1 MAGKT
6 FSATSS
12 IGQWLQNTMSDIGT
26 KIDGFFASEYQTGVG
41 MFQNLVDG
49 TGKILGAYLT
59 VWIMIE
65 GYKILWG
72 GSKQSMTNFMW
83 DSALKIIFIAIAFN
97 SGAWISLVYNA
108 FDGMKEYG
116 KEIFAEDGNVYEKLG
131 MWAGM
136 LGDYYTEVWEKADFL
151 ELAVFIFVIILA
163 FIGFFIGA
171 FPVMRHLIINTLSF
185 LLLMIVAPLA
195 FYFLIFK
202 VTKNAFSQWLQM
214 VLANIMT
221 IIMLNFFVAMIFKY
235 IFEKLF
241 SNTAYYDNAFTIM
254 LLSIFYGILLNIFC
268 SMAVQ
273 FAQQLT
279 NVSLEGI
286 AGSSMGR
293 AMGIAGSAAGMAI
306 VTPFAT
312 AKLGA
317 AGANLIG
324 KGASAVGKGVSAA
337 ANSGVGKFA
346 GGLTKNLA
354 KDGMSMAANSTPG
367 KAVTGAASSVA
378 NSIMN
383 SGPVK
388 TASSAMSKAKDIA
401 GKINDYAKK

>member
-1 MAGKT
+1 MANT
-6 FSATSS
+6 FNASS
-12 IGQWLQNTMSDIGT
+12 KVGEGLQNLLSDIGT
-26 KIDGFFASEYQTGVG
+26 KMDGFFASEYQTGVG
-41 MFQNLVDG
+41 MFQSLVDG
-49 TGKILGAYLT
+49 TGKILGLYLT

-116 KEIFAEDGNVYEKLG
+116 KEIFSEDGNVYEKLG

-136 LGDYYTEVWEKADFL
+136 LGDYYDKIWDESSAI
-151 ELAVFIFVIILA
+151 ELTVMVFVIILA

-171 FPVMRHLIINTLSF
+171 LPVMRHMIINTLSF

-214 VLANIMT
+214 VLANIIT
-221 IIMLNFFVAMIFKY
+221 IVMLNFFVAMIFKY
-235 IFEKLF
+235 IFDNLF
-241 SNTAYYDNAFTIM
+241 KDTNYYENAFQIM
-254 LLSIFYGILLNIFC
+254 ILSIFYGILLNVFC
-268 SMAVQ
+268 NMAVQ

>member
-1 MAGKT
+1 MNNKT
-6 FSATSS
+6 FSATSN
-12 IGQWLQNTMSDIGT
+12 IGQWLQDLMSNIGT
-26 KIDGFFASEYQTGVG
+26 KMDGFFASEYQTGVG

-49 TGKILGAYLT
+49 TGKILGVYLT

-83 DSALKIIFIAIAFN
+83 DSALKIIFIALAFN

-116 KEIFAEDGNVYEKLG
+116 KEIFSEDGNVYEKLG

-136 LGDYYTEVWEKADFL
+136 LGDYYQEIWKKAGAL
-151 ELAVFIFVIILA
+151 ELIVYIFVIILA

-171 FPVMRHLIINTLSF
+171 LPVMRHMIINTLSF

-254 LLSIFYGILLNIFC
+254 LLSIFYGILLNVFC

-279 NVSLEGI
+279 NVSLESI
-286 AGSSMGR
+286 AGSAMGR
-293 AMGIAGSAAGMAI
+293 AMGIAGSATGLALAA
-306 VTPFAT
+306 PFTA

-354 KDGMSMAANSTPG
+354 KDGMSMAANTAPG
-367 KAVTGAASSVA
+367 KAVTGAVNSVASSV
-378 NSIMN
+378 MN
-383 SGPVK
+383 SSPVK

-401 GKINDYAKK
+401 GKINDYANK

>member
-1 MAGKT
+1 MANT
-6 FSATSS
+6 FNASS
-12 IGQWLQNTMSDIGT
+12 KVGEGLQNLLSDIGT
-26 KIDGFFASEYQTGVG
+26 KMDGFFASEYQTGVG
-41 MFQNLVDG
+41 MFQSLVDG
-49 TGKILGAYLT
+49 TGKILGLYLT

-116 KEIFAEDGNVYEKLG
+116 KEIFSEDGNVYEKLG

-136 LGDYYTEVWEKADFL
+136 LGDYYDKIWDESSAI
-151 ELAVFIFVIILA
+151 ELTVMVFVIILA

-171 FPVMRHLIINTLSF
+171 LPVMRHMIINTLSF

-214 VLANIMT
+214 VLANIIT
-221 IIMLNFFVAMIFKY
+221 IVMLNFFVAMIFKY
-235 IFEKLF
+235 IFDNLF
-241 SNTAYYDNAFTIM
+241 KDTNYYENAFQIM
-254 LLSIFYGILLNIFC
+254 ILSIFYGILLNVFC
-268 SMAVQ
+268 NMAVQ

-286 AGSSMGR
+286 AGSSVGR